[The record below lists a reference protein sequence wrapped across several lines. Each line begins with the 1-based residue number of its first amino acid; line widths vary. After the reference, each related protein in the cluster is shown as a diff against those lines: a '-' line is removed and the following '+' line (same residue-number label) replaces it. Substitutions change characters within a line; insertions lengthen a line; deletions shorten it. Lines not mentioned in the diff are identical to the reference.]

1 MTPLRQQMIEAMQVR
16 GFSPRTHE
24 SYLRAVTDLAR
35 YTHREVT
42 PSKPAQVI
50 VQEGGQHEQAGK
62 RDQAVDGQVSATM
75 LYDPKITV

>member
-35 YTHREVT
+35 YYHRPPDQIGLAEIERYFAYLVT
-42 PSKPAQVI
+42 ERHLDDA
-50 VQEGGQHEQAGK
+50 
-62 RDQAVDGQVSATM
+62 D
-75 LYDPKITV
+75 